1 MKRKLAEEV
10 RKVLEAR
17 AGEYA
22 MVSLAMIQQDN
33 GTRQIGVTI
42 KEDGASKHSVVCI
55 DVLLDR
61 MQKGLITA
69 EEIAE
74 YVLTYGSERRFFIES
89 LDFRCIGEVEY
100 EDVDGMMGLG
110 FTYELWFDVDAYFG
124 TDTKDD
130 DGCWIN
136 FYTWYMENGD
146 VKAKYFIEKDD
157 SSEEHDWELTA
168 IEKEFFRRKMEDR
181 CLHYYGKCCMDVINE
196 DKEEFGTG
204 SLKKI
209 VGRRYESL
217 ELLKNDIEV
226 LTGRDVNV
234 IIESESDRL
243 EEMDFMIDYEFEP
256 FDIHTLYYL
265 KDNAGRYYITE
276 V

>member
-10 RKVLEAR
+10 RKALEAKIGDV
-17 AGEYA
+17 AIITVKA
-22 MVSLAMIQQDN
+22 ILQDN
-33 GTRQIGVTI
+33 GKKQIGVVVEQDG
-42 KEDGASKHSVVCI
+42 EDECSVVCI
-55 DVLLDR
+55 EEMLDR
-61 MQKGLITA
+61 MWDGLITA
-69 EEIAE
+69 DDVADFIII
-74 YVLTYGSERRFFIES
+74 YGNGRRPYIET
-89 LDFRCIGEVEY
+89 LDFRCCDDIEY
-100 EDVDGMMGLG
+100 EEVDGQMGVG
-110 FTYELWFDVDAYFG
+110 FTYEMWFDVDEYFG
-124 TDTKDD
+124 TDTKND

-146 VKAKYFIEKDD
+146 VKAKYFIE
-157 SSEEHDWELTA
+157 SEYGNEEHDWELNTF
-168 IEKEFFRRKMEDR
+168 EKLFFLRKMEGYCMKR
-181 CLHYYGKCCMDVINE
+181 CGMTC
-196 DKEEFGTG
+196 KEVVEERNRENNAGD
-204 SLKKI
+204 LNAI

-217 ELLKNDIEV
+217 DLLKNDIEV

-234 IIESESDRL
+234 IMESESDRL